1 MPDSG
6 KKKFFQPSVAFWTDS
21 TRLSQCQETG
31 RLWNKNNKKNFQH
44 RPNRCVEYL
53 GSVNMVDQTPR
64 YRPYDLDVDIHDK
77 TLTDRRVA
85 PYKFELSVRTNSH
98 TEDPVPAFLSDY
110 DGEPDPSE
118 YVTPLRKH
126 GRRSVSARILAGIL
140 ATAAAAILFAMFSSD
155 ATRAIIVNAKAS
167 IAASLPAY
175 AAVQPDP
182 AQLTA
187 HDPQLRNPNDAARLS
202 APAKTPGVRA
212 LTTAAVAP
220 TREEITT
227 AYQSAIPDVRAPA
240 ATPLAAPPAAAPVA
254 ALPPAPVPEPLI
266 PGDAIHRLDP
276 NEIAS
281 SLKRADDL
289 IASGDLAAA
298 RLVLRRAANAGD
310 ARAALTLA
318 GTYDPVILEKLGVH
332 GFVPDVAMAR
342 AWYEK
347 AKKFG
352 SAEAPRR
359 LELLASKR
367 Q

>member
-1 MPDSG
+1 
-6 KKKFFQPSVAFWTDS
+6 
-21 TRLSQCQETG
+21 
-31 RLWNKNNKKNFQH
+31 
-44 RPNRCVEYL
+44 
-53 GSVNMVDQTPR
+53 MVDQTPR
-64 YRPYDLDVDIHDK
+64 YRPYDPDVDIHDK

-85 PYKFELSVRTNSH
+85 PYKFEQSVR
-98 TEDPVPAFLSDY
+98 TEDPVPVFLSDY

-126 GRRSVSARILAGIL
+126 GRRSISARILAGVL

-155 ATRAIIVNAKAS
+155 ATRDIIVNAKAS
-167 IAASLPAY
+167 IAASLPAPY
-175 AAVQPDP
+175 AALQPDP
-182 AQLTA
+182 AQLSA
-187 HDPQLRNPNDAARLS
+187 HDTQLMNPNDAARLS
-202 APAKTPGVRA
+202 APANQTPGVRA
-212 LTTAAVAP
+212 VTTVAVAP

-227 AYQSAIPDVRAPA
+227 AYQSAMPGGRAPA
-240 ATPLAAPPAAAPVA
+240 ATPLAATPRGAPAPVAAAPPAAAPVA
-254 ALPPAPVPEPLI
+254 ALPLAPVPEPMI
-266 PGDAIHRLDP
+266 RGDAIHRLDP

-281 SLKRADDL
+281 SLRRADDL

-310 ARAALTLA
+310 ARAAMALA

-342 AWYEK
+342 VWYEK

-352 SAEAPRR
+352 SAEAPQR